1 MDCLEIY
8 RDTENKLI
16 IGKIQIPKK
25 RPVKVS
31 FFINNYVVD
40 TAAVRMKHKHHIV
53 PRHMGGTDDSSNL
66 IELTVEEH
74 AEAHRKLWEQYGNI
88 KDYCAWKGLEGTIGK
103 EEIVRL
109 LMDPTGRVHT
119 EETKQKISQS
129 HMGKSKH
136 TEESKEKI
144 SEARKGKPLSE
155 EHRAKISKSLE
166 GNTRMVG
173 KKLSD
178 ETKKKISAA
187 GKGNNR
193 AVGNKTSED
202 GKRKKSEASKERWR
216 KYREAK
222 GLDPNKPIDPRYNK

>member
-1 MDCLEIY
+1 MV
-8 RDTENKLI
+8 I
-16 IGKIQIPKK
+16 IFLMNIIKR

-40 TAAVRMKHKHHIV
+40 TAAVRMKHKHHII
-53 PRHMGGTDDSSNL
+53 PRHMGGTDDPSNL

-119 EETKQKISQS
+119 EETKQKMSEA
-129 HMGKSKH
+129 HKGRVF
-136 TEESKEKI
+136 TEEHRKNISKSREGMK
-144 SEARKGKPLSE
+144 LSE
-155 EHRAKISKSLE
+155 EHRANISKGLEGNTNMVGKKLGEETKKKISKSLE
-166 GNTRMVG
+166 GNKRWSSNPNV
-173 KKLSD
+173 
-178 ETKKKISAA
+178 
-187 GKGNNR
+187 
-193 AVGNKTSED
+193 SEEER
-202 GKRKKSEASKERWR
+202 KRRSEASKERWR

>member
-1 MDCLEIY
+1 V
-8 RDTENKLI
+8 
-16 IGKIQIPKK
+16 

-31 FFINNYVVD
+31 FFINNNVVE

-53 PRHMGGTDDSSNL
+53 PRHMGGSDDPSNL

-119 EETKQKISQS
+119 EETKQKMSEA
-129 HMGKSKH
+129 HKGKSKH
-136 TEESKEKI
+136 TPESKEKI

-155 EHRAKISKSLE
+155 EHKRKIGEAGLGNKRCLGNKLTEEHKEKLSKS
-166 GNTRMVG
+166 M
-173 KKLSD
+173 
-178 ETKKKISAA
+178 
-187 GKGNNR
+187 KGNKNACGSQKVSEEAKKNR
-193 AVGNKTSED
+193 
-202 GKRKKSEASKERWR
+202 SEATKERWR
-216 KYREAK
+216 KYREQK
-222 GLDPNKPIDPRYNK
+222 GLDPNKPIDGRYSKI